1 MSANEHPKISVI
13 VPTLNVEAL
22 LDNVL
27 SSIARKRCIF
37 SKLFCPT
44 ECFQLGLFLIHGE
57 DIFQP
62 PFQNNPKNQDRANNE
77 SNNNQQT
84 DMSNQADYASIKQY

>member
-37 SKLFCPT
+37 SKLFFPDGV
-44 ECFQLGLFLIHGE
+44 FPVGLVSDSWRRYFSATVSKQPEESRQGE
-57 DIFQP
+57 
-62 PFQNNPKNQDRANNE
+62 
-77 SNNNQQT
+77 
-84 DMSNQADYASIKQY
+84 

>member
-1 MSANEHPKISVI
+1 MSANEHPKVSVI

-27 SSIARKRCIF
+27 SSLARKRCVS

-44 ECFQLGLFLIHGE
+44 ECFQLGSFLIHGE
-57 DIFQP
+57 DVFQP
-62 PFQNNPKNQDRANNE
+62 PFQNNPKNQARTNNE
-77 SNNNQQT
+77 SNNNQ
-84 DMSNQADYASIKQY
+84 I